1 MSDWFS
7 QPIDADFV
15 VIAILALIVVW
26 LLTRGISR

>member
-15 VIAILALIVVW
+15 VIAILALIVV
-26 LLTRGISR
+26 LLAIGDR